1 MVQISQSVL
10 DELYRLTKIAVEGQ
24 NLASAA
30 ALLDQNGEIVIA
42 LPSRVASDKHALAH
56 ADLQVINEGC
66 RKLDS
71 ISLRGY
77 SVVSVFEPSLMTI
90 SACYWASITDIAYIV
105 PAAPYVK
112 QIPWASEGITIEEKE
127 RIAKSFSESITMTK
141 LANVGNRFEKL
152 CQDYLSSVVSKS

>member
-1 MVQISQSVL
+1 MEQISQAVL
-10 DELYRLTKIAVEGQ
+10 DELYRLTKIAVEGH

-30 ALLDQNGEIVIA
+30 ALLDSNGEIVVA

-66 RKLDS
+66 KKLGS

-90 SACYWASITDIAYIV
+90 AACYWASITDVAYIV

-112 QIPWASEGITIEEKE
+112 QIPWASEGIAIEEKV
-127 RIAKSFSESITMTK
+127 RIAMNFSEPVVLTK
-141 LANVGNRFEKL
+141 LADTDDRFEKL
-152 CQDYLSSVVSKS
+152 SQEYLLSVVRKN